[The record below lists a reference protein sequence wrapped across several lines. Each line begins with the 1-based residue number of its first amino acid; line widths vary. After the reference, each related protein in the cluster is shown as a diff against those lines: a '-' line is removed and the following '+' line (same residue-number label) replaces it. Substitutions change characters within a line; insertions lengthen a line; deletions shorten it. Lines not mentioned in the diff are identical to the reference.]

1 MTLTISYIQT
11 RQMIDS
17 PKALCP
23 NQRSL
28 IWPNFQIISLTQK
41 KKEKNLSKVIPT
53 AWRTPQGSTI
63 SAWCKPAPAF
73 LSSVQTRNQHHD
85 PTFNSGSSCSPKKF
99 LHCDKN
105 RNKLVFASPSSENT
119 TSLCRI
125 LIACTGQSCTSALI
139 VYFFNLVY
147 KKHSPRYK
155 FRKFWFCALLGFYI
169 AWAVILICGCILS
182 WCMFLL

>member
-1 MTLTISYIQT
+1 
-11 RQMIDS
+11 MIDS

-28 IWPNFQIISLTQK
+28 IWPNFQIISLTQE
-41 KKEKNLSKVIPT
+41 KKEKKLSKVIPT
-53 AWRTPQGSTI
+53 AWRTSQGSII
-63 SAWCKPAPAF
+63 SAWCKRAPAF

-85 PTFNSGSSCSPKKF
+85 PTFNTGCQSGISCSSKKF

-105 RNKLVFASPSSENT
+105 RNKLVFASASSENT

-125 LIACTGQSCTSALI
+125 LIACTGQSYTSALI

-147 KKHSPRYK
+147 KKYSSRYK
-155 FRKFWFCALLGFYI
+155 LREFWVCASLGFYI

-182 WCMFLL
+182 RCMFLL

>member
-1 MTLTISYIQT
+1 MGVQSQHDVNLLRRFFLQFKLEINTLIRHLT
-11 RQMIDS
+11 RAVLVL
-17 PKALCP
+17 PK
-23 NQRSL
+23 N
-28 IWPNFQIISLTQK
+28 
-41 KKEKNLSKVIPT
+41 
-53 AWRTPQGSTI
+53 
-63 SAWCKPAPAF
+63 
-73 LSSVQTRNQHHD
+73 
-85 PTFNSGSSCSPKKF
+85 F

-125 LIACTGQSCTSALI
+125 LIACSTSALI

-155 FRKFWFCALLGFYI
+155 LRKFWFCALLGFYI

-182 WCMFLL
+182 WCMFLLWKSSFTYSWASSCPWRTLSSAN